1 MLQHELFYS
10 TDSEERW
17 INNTTNHIDKLLAS
31 GWDTNSV
38 IDYKF
43 DSHGFRND
51 TDEIPRDSILI
62 LGCSFAQGVGLR
74 KEQTFGSIL
83 SEKTGIPH
91 LNYAMQGTGPLATF
105 YIAEEF
111 IKEIKPKYICYLRSI
126 ITRLDIYEPEENH
139 LSFTHD
145 PYTSV
150 NRTRKVPYRSPRRHF
165 SFDQHW
171 LTRDN
176 FVSKV
181 NDCVEL
187 AITKIAEDNNAQLA
201 ILDSC
206 AKYKKG
212 TEYEENLLQKFYIR
226 ARDLMHEGP
235 NKHEFW
241 AHKFLQ
247 ELKLDR

>member
-17 INNTTNHIDKLLAS
+17 ITNLTRHTNNLLDS
-31 GWDTNSV
+31 GWDKNSV

-51 TDEIPRDSILI
+51 TDEIPKDSILV

-74 KEQTFGSIL
+74 KEHTFGSIL
-83 SEKTGIPH
+83 SKKTGIPH
-91 LNYAMQGTGPLATF
+91 LNYAMQGTGPLAAF
-105 YIAEEF
+105 YIAEKF
-111 IKEIKPKYICYLRSI
+111 IKEIKPKYICYLRSM
-126 ITRLDIYEPEENH
+126 ITRLDIYEPEENY

-145 PYTSV
+145 PYASV
-150 NRTRKVPYRSPRRHF
+150 NRARKIPYLTSRRHL
-165 SFDQHW
+165 SFDHHW
-171 LTRDN
+171 LALEN
-176 FVSKV
+176 FRSKV

-187 AITKIAEDNNAQLA
+187 AITKIAEDNNAQIA
-201 ILDSC
+201 ILDCC

-212 TEYEENLLQKFYIR
+212 TEYENSLLRKVHIK

-235 NKHEFW
+235 YKHEFW
-241 AHKFLQ
+241 ASKFLQ